1 MRLPAAFNIWSN
13 LRIWQK
19 TLIPLVLCALVA
31 TGLAAR
37 LLTVLDSSH
46 KQYDALVEREAAAV
60 WATRMGA
67 TLLDMTSV
75 TWRAL
80 ADSARDPAAARKDIE
95 ALAPVFAERAARTA
109 ALLAGSPLVERIA
122 NQQRAFTHLQEVAL
136 DSLAI
141 AQADNPVSA
150 VEHLRVNFSGRMNG
164 LRRDLMAFADAI
176 VQDSE
181 VESKQLKTKAEAVH
195 SQSIAMIAGAVLAVS
210 LLGIWIAF
218 AGIITPLR
226 RLTASM
232 DRLAAGQLDTA
243 VPGTTR
249 RDEVGTMAVTV
260 ESFRQSLRQVEQL
273 KADQEAAKLQAEA
286 DKRAAMNA
294 LADRFQASVGHVVES
309 LSSASTEL
317 TSAAGSMA
325 AIADE
330 TSRQATTVAS
340 ASEQATTNVQTV
352 ASAAEELS
360 SSVAE
365 ISRQVSQ
372 STQIAG
378 QAMTE
383 IDQTNKSVQGL
394 TASVA
399 RISEVVRLI
408 SEIASQTNLLAL
420 NATIEAARAGD
431 AGKGFAV
438 VASEVKHL
446 ATQTARATEDIS
458 GRIGEIQSATGQSV
472 AAIER
477 INAVIQQI
485 NEISMAIASAVEE
498 QGAATQE
505 IARNVAQAADG
516 TQLVSSNILQVT
528 QASAETGTAAG
539 QVQSTSAAVAQQA
552 EGLRGEVASF
562 LQQVRAA

>member
-1 MRLPAAFNIWSN
+1 MRLLSV
-13 LRIWQK
+13 LKIWQK
-19 TLIPLVLCALVA
+19 SLIPLALCAIVA
-31 TGLAAR
+31 AGLATR
-37 LLTVLDSSH
+37 LFAALDTSNREGA
-46 KQYDALVEREAAAV
+46 ALVQQEAAAV

-67 TLLDMTSV
+67 TLLDLSAN

-80 ADSARDPAAARKDIE
+80 ADSSRDPTAARKDIE
-95 ALAPVFAERAARTA
+95 ALGPIFAERAAETQK
-109 ALLAGSPLVERIA
+109 LLGDSKLAERIA
-122 NQQRAFTHLQEVAL
+122 GQKLAFARLQELAL
-136 DSLAI
+136 DALAI
-141 AQADNPVSA
+141 AQADNPVTA
-150 VEHLRVNFSGRMNG
+150 VEHLGTTFNGRMRA
-164 LRRDLMAFADAI
+164 LRRDLMDLADTIVAEANAHAAAQADAAAAMRTQSTALVGASLLAVTLLGAWVALSGI
-176 VQDSE
+176 VAP
-181 VESKQLKTKAEAVH
+181 LRALTA
-195 SQSIAMIAGAVLAVS
+195 AMGRIAGGA
-210 LLGIWIAF
+210 
-218 AGIITPLR
+218 
-226 RLTASM
+226 
-232 DRLAAGQLDTA
+232 LDTH

-249 RDEVGTMAVTV
+249 RDEFGPMAQTV
-260 ESFRQSLRQVEQL
+260 ETFRQGLAQVEQL
-273 KADQEAAKLQAEA
+273 KAEQDAAAARAEA
-286 DKRAAMNA
+286 EKRAAMAA
-294 LADRFQASVGHVVES
+294 LADRFQASIGQVVES
-309 LSSASTEL
+309 LSSSATEL
-317 TSAAGSMA
+317 TTAAGSMA

-340 ASEQATTNVQTV
+340 ASEQASTNVQTV

-365 ISRQVSQ
+365 ISRQVAQ
-372 STQIAG
+372 STRIAG
-378 QAMTE
+378 EAMTE
-383 IDQTNKSVQGL
+383 VDQTNRSVQGL
-394 TASVA
+394 TASVG

-472 AAIER
+472 AAIDR

-485 NEISMAIASAVEE
+485 NEISMAIASAVEQ

-528 QASAETGTAAG
+528 QASAETGTAAS
-539 QVQSTSAAVAQQA
+539 QVQSTSSAVAQQA
-552 EGLRGEVASF
+552 EGLRGQVATF

>member
-226 RLTASM
+226 RH
-232 DRLAAGQLDTA
+232 TA